1 MPKVLLTVPPLWI
14 IIAPVLE
21 APTLRPVDRAPAA
34 PTTAG
39 LGVTV
44 SILVLVELVGTP
56 ADQLPALN
64 QSVETAPV
72 HCSRAR
78 DGVVVA
84 KTTPSA
90 TTDAAKPR
98 HTREFK
104 KIAMRALVTAQLPQ
118 PRRNAIR
125 VN

>member
-1 MPKVLLTVPPLWI
+1 MPKVLLTVPPFWI
-14 IIAPVLE
+14 VNAPVPKT
-21 APTLRPVDRAPAA
+21 PTLRPVACAPAA
-34 PTTAG
+34 PTTVA

-64 QSVETAPV
+64 QSAEAAPV

-90 TTDAAKPR
+90 ATNAALR
-98 HTREFK
+98 RRRDRQIE
-104 KIAMRALVTAQLPQ
+104 KIAMRAHVAAQLPQ
-118 PRRNAIR
+118 RARK
-125 VN
+125 